1 MPFEVLNRCIPSAM
15 SMTIN
20 VHSFWTTLQNIEYN
34 GHTFRNI
41 AIIAFR
47 LSVIPLS
54 KAGAERFFSK
64 LKHRYPERRNRA
76 NHDTILNEIHIE
88 NYHQNKIKN
97 SDDSSAIWV
106 LPPHHTEE

>member
-20 VHSFWTTLQNIEYN
+20 VHSFWTSLQDLEYN
-34 GHTFRNI
+34 RHTFRNI

-54 KAGAERFFSK
+54 EAGAERFFF
-64 LKHRYPERRNRA
+64 
-76 NHDTILNEIHIE
+76 
-88 NYHQNKIKN
+88 KIKA
-97 SDDSSAIWV
+97 SLSRKEESS
-106 LPPHHTEE
+106 